1 MERSFKKLAH
11 REFLAVQ
18 WLAHPAFTAEGSDRS
33 LVRGIKIVQM
43 VGCGKKKKNGEKLAH
58 VTMGA
63 GKSQFCTEGPQ
74 AGTPRRADAARVQMP
89 SAGRIPFPSVFPQCL
104 QLTG

>member
-43 VGCGKKKKNGEKLAH
+43 VGCGKKKKKMERN
-58 VTMGA
+58 
-63 GKSQFCTEGPQ
+63 
-74 AGTPRRADAARVQMP
+74 
-89 SAGRIPFPSVFPQCL
+89 
-104 QLTG
+104 